1 MQVKFDFVL
10 SRQYSSVE
18 KTIFRLV
25 LNGVTNA
32 LEIRKLLWILS
43 DEVIA
48 EAVRKLVNRQILK
61 VDLSA
66 GIIRLSDPIDA
77 IIQKCLSEV
86 YELEIS
92 EVLAPDDNTV
102 IHIQGKSTQQLN
114 IAILEALLP
123 NVNLEFLNN
132 SIDFYIS
139 KVGDNSGR

>member
-1 MQVKFDFVL
+1 MQVKFDFTL
-10 SRQYSSVE
+10 NRQYSSVE

-25 LNGVTNA
+25 LNGMTNA

-77 IIQKCLSEV
+77 IIQKCSSEV

>member
-43 DEVIA
+43 DEIIA
-48 EAVRKLVNRQILK
+48 EAVRKMVNRQILK

-66 GIIRLSDPIDA
+66 GIMRLSDPIDA
-77 IIQKCLSEV
+77 IIQKCSSDV
-86 YELEIS
+86 YELEIP
-92 EVLAPDDNTV
+92 EAIAPDDNTF
-102 IHIQGKSTQQLN
+102 IHIQGRSTQQLN
-114 IAILEALLP
+114 TAILEALLP

>member
-1 MQVKFDFVL
+1 M
-10 SRQYSSVE
+10 
-18 KTIFRLV
+18 

-77 IIQKCLSEV
+77 IIQKCSSEV

>member
-1 MQVKFDFVL
+1 MQVKFNFIL
-10 SRQYSSVE
+10 NRQYSSVE

-25 LNGVTNA
+25 LNGMTNA

-77 IIQKCLSEV
+77 IIQKCSSEV

>member
-1 MQVKFDFVL
+1 MQVKFDFIL
-10 SRQYSSVE
+10 NRQYSSVE

-25 LNGVTNA
+25 LNGMTNA

-77 IIQKCLSEV
+77 IIQKCSSEV

-114 IAILEALLP
+114 IAILGALLP

>member
-66 GIIRLSDPIDA
+66 GIMRLSDPIDA
-77 IIQKCLSEV
+77 IIQKCSSDV
-86 YELEIS
+86 YELEIP
-92 EVLAPDDNTV
+92 EAIAPDDNTV
-102 IHIQGKSTQQLN
+102 IHIQGRSTQQFN
-114 IAILEALLP
+114 TAILEAILP

>member
-1 MQVKFDFVL
+1 MQVKFDFIL
-10 SRQYSSVE
+10 NRQYSSVE

-25 LNGVTNA
+25 LNGMTNA

-77 IIQKCLSEV
+77 IIQKCSSEV

-114 IAILEALLP
+114 IANLEALLP

>member
-1 MQVKFDFVL
+1 MQVKFDFIL
-10 SRQYSSVE
+10 NRQYSSVE

-25 LNGVTNA
+25 LNGMTNA

-48 EAVRKLVNRQILK
+48 EAIRKLINRQILK

-132 SIDFYIS
+132 SIDFYLS

>member
-18 KTIFRLV
+18 KSIFRLV

>member
-1 MQVKFDFVL
+1 MQVKFDFIL
-10 SRQYSSVE
+10 NRQYSSVE

-77 IIQKCLSEV
+77 IIQKCSSEV

>member
-25 LNGVTNA
+25 LNGMTNA

-77 IIQKCLSEV
+77 IIQKCSSEV

>member
-77 IIQKCLSEV
+77 IIQKCSSEV

-114 IAILEALLP
+114 IAILGALLP
-123 NVNLEFLNN
+123 NINLEFLNN

-139 KVGDNSGR
+139 KVGDKSGR

>member
-25 LNGVTNA
+25 LNGMTNA

-77 IIQKCLSEV
+77 IIQKCSSEV

-114 IAILEALLP
+114 IAILGALLP
-123 NVNLEFLNN
+123 NINLEFLNN

-139 KVGDNSGR
+139 KVGDKSGR

>member
-77 IIQKCLSEV
+77 IIQKCSSEV

>member
-1 MQVKFDFVL
+1 MQVKFDFIL
-10 SRQYSSVE
+10 NRQYSSVE

-25 LNGVTNA
+25 LNGMTNA

>member
-10 SRQYSSVE
+10 SRQYSSIE

-77 IIQKCLSEV
+77 IIQKCSSDV
-86 YELEIS
+86 YELEIP
-92 EVLAPDDNTV
+92 EAFAPDDNTV
-102 IHIQGKSTQQLN
+102 IHIQGRSTQQLN
-114 IAILEALLP
+114 TAILEALLP

>member
-1 MQVKFDFVL
+1 MQVKFDFIL
-10 SRQYSSVE
+10 NRQYSSVE

-25 LNGVTNA
+25 LNGMTNA

-102 IHIQGKSTQQLN
+102 IHIQRKSTQQLN

>member
-1 MQVKFDFVL
+1 MQVKFDFIL
-10 SRQYSSVE
+10 NRQYSSVE

-25 LNGVTNA
+25 LNGMTNA

-77 IIQKCLSEV
+77 IIQKCSSEV

>member
-1 MQVKFDFVL
+1 MQVKFDFIL
-10 SRQYSSVE
+10 NRQYSSVE

-25 LNGVTNA
+25 LNGITNA

-77 IIQKCLSEV
+77 IIQKCSSEV

>member
-1 MQVKFDFVL
+1 MQVKFDFIL
-10 SRQYSSVE
+10 NRQYSSVE

-25 LNGVTNA
+25 LNGMTNA

-61 VDLSA
+61 VDLSE

-77 IIQKCLSEV
+77 IIQKCSSEV